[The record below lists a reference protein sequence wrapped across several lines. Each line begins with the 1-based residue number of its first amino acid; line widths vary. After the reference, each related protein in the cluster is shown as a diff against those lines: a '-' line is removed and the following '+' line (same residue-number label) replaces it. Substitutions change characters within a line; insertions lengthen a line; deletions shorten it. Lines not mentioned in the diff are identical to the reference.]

1 MARKV
6 GIVKKLTKTL
16 KHMTKPK
23 NLKKV
28 LLLLG
33 VLLALYMIRKH
44 VLKGVEGFESSVGD
58 FDKDVSGSDKKLVM
72 FYADWCPHCKTL
84 KPKWEKAASE
94 MNTEKS
100 VKMISIN
107 AGNGTEE
114 EKALMSKYSV
124 EGYPTIL
131 VFENGEKKEEY
142 KGERETKAFKMF
154 FQ

>member
-58 FDKDVSGSDKKLVM
+58 FDKDVSEVTKVGYVLRRLV
-72 FYADWCPHCKTL
+72 PSL
-84 KPKWEKAASE
+84 Q
-94 MNTEKS
+94 N
-100 VKMISIN
+100 
-107 AGNGTEE
+107 
-114 EKALMSKYSV
+114 L
-124 EGYPTIL
+124 
-131 VFENGEKKEEY
+131 
-142 KGERETKAFKMF
+142 ETKMGKGCI
-154 FQ
+154 